1 MRVILESVR
10 NKRYLN
16 QRELSE
22 KSGVPQPMIS
32 QIEVGTTKYPRID
45 TLWKLSKALKC
56 TIDDL
61 IIDDEKEA

>member
-1 MRVILESVR
+1 
-10 NKRYLN
+10 
-16 QRELSE
+16 
-22 KSGVPQPMIS
+22 MIS